1 MMIRVILIFIIY
13 LAIFVWSSKAVFS
26 QTGSNKS
33 GTNQVQKVIDRKEL
47 EPFLDKLFAE
57 QMPKYNIPGAV
68 FTLVK
73 DGKIIFSKG
82 YGYADLEKK
91 KNVNPDRTLLRAY
104 SISKSFTA
112 TAVMQLVERGQ
123 LKLDE
128 DVNIY
133 LKRFKIKDSFAEPVT
148 LADLLTHNAGYTDP
162 ELRKQLAQGEF
173 RELDLGKY
181 LEKNLPS
188 RSRPPGTFE
197 YSNFGAALA
206 GFIVEEVSGEAFHSY
221 VEKHIFKPL
230 GMNHSTF
237 LLPSQLPQK
246 RLADFA
252 YSYTVENGVN
262 RKMPFEI
269 ADFSTS
275 PAANLLTTGTDL
287 AKYMI
292 AHLQNGRYEN
302 IRILSEA
309 LAKQMHEPWLFS
321 NSRPDFGYGF
331 FWRAEDDGQRV
342 LFHAG
347 GYGYG
352 NVNIMQLVPEYN
364 AAFFLSFTHG
374 GNLEKRNMRNV
385 IGSQLMNCFLT
396 NN

>member
-1 MMIRVILIFIIY
+1 M
-13 LAIFVWSSKAVFS
+13 
-26 QTGSNKS
+26 
-33 GTNQVQKVIDRKEL
+33 
-47 EPFLDKLFAE
+47 DKIFAE

-82 YGYADLEKK
+82 YGYADPEKK
-91 KNVNPDRTLLRAY
+91 KPVDKGRTLFRAY

-112 TAVMQLVERGQ
+112 TAVMQLVERGL

-128 DVNIY
+128 DVNKY

-148 LADLLTHNAGYTDP
+148 LADLLTHNAGFTDP
-162 ELRKQLAQGEF
+162 DVSRQLAQGEF

-181 LEKNLPS
+181 LVKNLPP
-188 RSRPPGTFE
+188 RARPPGTFE
-197 YSNFGAALA
+197 YSNFGASLA
-206 GFIVEEVSGEAFHSY
+206 GFIVEEVSGETFSDY

-230 GMNHSTF
+230 GMDRSTF
-237 LLPSQLPQK
+237 LLPSRLSQK

-252 YSYTVENGVN
+252 YSYAVENGVD
-262 RKMPFEI
+262 RKMRFEE
-269 ADFSTS
+269 ADFSTT
-275 PAANLLTTGTDL
+275 PAANLLTTGTDI
-287 AKYMI
+287 AKFMI

-309 LAKQMHEPWLFS
+309 SAKRMHEPWLYTR
-321 NSRPDFGYGF
+321 SRPDNGYGF
-331 FWRAEDDGQRV
+331 FWRAEKDGQRV

-374 GNLEKRNMRNV
+374 GNPEKRNLRNE
-385 IGSQLMNCFLT
+385 IGSQVMKRIFPKRL
-396 NN
+396 

>member
-1 MMIRVILIFIIY
+1 MVQAVIILIIY
-13 LAIFVWSSKAVFS
+13 SAFFVCGSRAVFT
-26 QTGSNKS
+26 QTVGRKDAA
-33 GTNQVQKVIDRKEL
+33 NQAQKIIDRKDL
-47 EPFLDKLFAE
+47 ESFLDKVFAE

-73 DGKIIFSKG
+73 DGKIVFSKG

-91 KNVNPDRTLLRAY
+91 KPVDKDTTLFRAY

-112 TAVMQLVERGQ
+112 TAVMQLVEGGQ

-128 DVNIY
+128 DVNKY

-162 ELRKQLAQGEF
+162 VIARQLAQGEF

-181 LEKNLPS
+181 MEKNLPP
-188 RSRPPGTFE
+188 RARPPGTFE
-197 YSNFGAALA
+197 YSNLGVSLA
-206 GFIVEEVSGEAFHSY
+206 GFIVEEVTGETFSGY
-221 VEKHIFKPL
+221 VENHIFKPL
-230 GMNHSTF
+230 GMNRSTF
-237 LLPSQLPQK
+237 LLPSELSPK

-252 YSYTVENGVN
+252 YSYTLENGVN
-262 RKMPFEI
+262 RKMRFEE
-269 ADFSTS
+269 ADFSTT
-275 PAANLLTTGTDL
+275 PAANLLTTGTDI
-287 AKYMI
+287 ARFMI
-292 AHLQNGRYEN
+292 AHLQNGRYEK

-309 LAKQMHEPWLFS
+309 SAKRMHEPWLFTG
-321 NSRPDFGYGF
+321 SRPDNGYGF
-331 FWRAEDDGQRV
+331 FWRAEQDGQRV

-374 GNLEKRNMRNV
+374 GNPEKRNLRNE
-385 IGSQLMNCFLT
+385 IGAQVMKRIFPKK
-396 NN
+396 

>member
-1 MMIRVILIFIIY
+1 MIRIVIIFNIF
-13 LAIFVWSSKAVFS
+13 LAIFAWSSKAVFS
-26 QTGSNKS
+26 QIVGNKFS
-33 GTNQVQKVIDRKEL
+33 ANQVQKFIERKEL
-47 EPFLDKLFAE
+47 ESFLDKIFAE
-57 QMPKYNIPGAV
+57 QMPKYHIPGAV

-73 DGKIIFSKG
+73 DGKIFFSKG

-91 KNVNPDRTLLRAY
+91 KPVNKNETLFRAY

-128 DVNIY
+128 DVNKY

-148 LADLLTHNAGYTDP
+148 LADLMTHNAGFTDP
-162 ELRKQLAQGEF
+162 DVKKQLAQGEF

-181 LEKNLPS
+181 LEKNLPP
-188 RSRPPGTFE
+188 RSKAPGTFE
-197 YSNFGAALA
+197 YSNFGATLA
-206 GFIVEEVSGEAFHSY
+206 GFIVEEVSGETFPNY

-237 LLPSQLPQK
+237 LLPSQLSQK

-252 YSYTVENGVN
+252 YSYTVENGMSH
-262 RKMPFEI
+262 KMPFEI
-269 ADFSTS
+269 ADFSTT
-275 PAANLLTTGTDL
+275 PAANLLTTGSDI
-287 AKYMI
+287 AKFMI

-302 IRILSEA
+302 IRILNEA
-309 LAKQMHEPWLFS
+309 SAKRMHEPWLFS
-321 NSRPDFGYGF
+321 NSKPDTGYGF
-331 FWRAEDDGQRV
+331 FWRAEKDGQRV

-352 NVNIMQLVPEYN
+352 NVNIMQLIPEYD

-374 GNLEKRNMRNV
+374 GNLEKRNMRNE
-385 IGSQLMNCFLT
+385 IASQIMNRYFPKK
-396 NN
+396 